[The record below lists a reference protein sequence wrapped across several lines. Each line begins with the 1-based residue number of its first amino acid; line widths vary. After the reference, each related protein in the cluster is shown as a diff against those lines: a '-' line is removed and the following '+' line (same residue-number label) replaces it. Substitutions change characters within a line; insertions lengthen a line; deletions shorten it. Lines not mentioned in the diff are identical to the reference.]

1 MDNVKV
7 TNVLLAV
14 DDGTS
19 TTHVA
24 TAGDHDDV
32 AGVEVNK
39 VGDLVRGEVE
49 LDRVVD
55 LDLRV
60 GVADRAA
67 IVGDDVG
74 NALGAESDLLDLEE
88 LVGRLLGRDA
98 VDHEAALDVVKE
110 TEVLAR
116 LLNREN
122 ICRYISI
129 CILSVQN
136 TQ

>member
-1 MDNVKV
+1 MDNVEV

-19 TTHVA
+19 TTHVTA
-24 TAGDHDDV
+24 AGDHDDV
-32 AGVEVNK
+32 TSVEVNK

-67 IVGDDVG
+67 IVGDDVRDT
-74 NALGAESDLLDLEE
+74 LGAESDLLDLEE
-88 LVGRLLGRDA
+88 LVGRLLRRDA
-98 VDHEAALDVVKE
+98 VDDEAALDVVEE

-116 LLNREN
+116 LLDRND
-122 ICRYISI
+122 I
-129 CILSVQN
+129 
-136 TQ
+136 